1 MTKGDN
7 ASVILLP
14 MGVERGQINKFV
26 QKLEDNLLTDEKSC
40 FTLFNRPLLQKI
52 ETLIV
57 IGINTQIPTPRR
69 KVNND

>member
-26 QKLEDNLLTDEKSC
+26 QKLEDNLQTDEKIY
-40 FTLFNRPLLQKI
+40 LKL
-52 ETLIV
+52 
-57 IGINTQIPTPRR
+57 
-69 KVNND
+69 